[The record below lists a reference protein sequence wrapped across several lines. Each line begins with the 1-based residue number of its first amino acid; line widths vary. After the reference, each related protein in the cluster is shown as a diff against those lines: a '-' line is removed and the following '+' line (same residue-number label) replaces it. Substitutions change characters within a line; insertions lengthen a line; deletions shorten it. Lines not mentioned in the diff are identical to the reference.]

1 LSILDTP
8 DAVVGVE
15 ISAPA
20 VGPPRRR
27 RRRHPLRWLGVVP
40 FFAFFAVFLIV
51 PTVELIIDAF
61 KGANGHFTFAN
72 VDAIVHA
79 PYLGSFESSLELS
92 GLSALMGGV
101 LGFLVANAVAQRGV
115 PRALRPIVVT
125 FSGMASNFAGVP
137 LAFAFTA
144 TIGTGGVVTDLLS
157 HAGIHLTTAL
167 PSSSI
172 LFLALVYTYFQF
184 PLMILLV
191 IPAIDGLKPEWR
203 EASSNLGATSWGY
216 WRYVG
221 LPILLPS
228 MLGMMVLLFGSA
240 FAAYATAYAISGS
253 TGNLVPEVIGNL
265 TNGNITTDPQLAYAL
280 AFGMIVIV
288 TVTLALYT
296 LLQRRGNRWLR

>member
-1 LSILDTP
+1 MSILDTP

-15 ISAPA
+15 VPA
-20 VGPPRRR
+20 AAAAGPARR
-27 RRRHPLRWLGVVP
+27 RRRHRLRWLGVVP

-51 PTVELIIDAF
+51 PTVELIVDAF
-61 KGANGHFTFAN
+61 KGANGHFTFSN
-72 VDAIVHA
+72 VDAIVHV

-144 TIGTGGVVTDLLS
+144 TIGTGGVVTDLLT
-157 HAGIHLTTAL
+157 HVGIHLTTAL
-167 PSSSI
+167 PTSSI

-191 IPAIDGLKPEWR
+191 VPAIDGLKPEWR
-203 EASSNLGATSWGY
+203 EASSNLGASSWGY

-280 AFGMIVIV
+280 AFGMIVII
-288 TVTLALYT
+288 TVTLVLYT
-296 LLQRRGNRWLR
+296 VLQRRGNRWLR